1 MNNEQSLKL
10 KFQKSLPE
18 IMRKFNKLKDQDRKE
33 AICNLIMN
41 CNRDGLSKD
50 YIIEVLSK
58 VLKINLLECYNI

>member
-1 MNNEQSLKL
+1 MYIVSL

-50 YIIEVLSK
+50 YIIEILSK
-58 VLKINLLECYNI
+58 VLKIDCNVL